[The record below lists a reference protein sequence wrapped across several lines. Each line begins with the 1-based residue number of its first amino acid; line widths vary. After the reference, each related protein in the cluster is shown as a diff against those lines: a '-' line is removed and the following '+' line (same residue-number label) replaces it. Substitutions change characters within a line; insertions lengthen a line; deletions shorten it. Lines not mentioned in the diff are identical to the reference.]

1 MVSVEEFIA
10 EKGSLDLLFRLSTK
24 EQSFT
29 DLKIS
34 IKMSPNTVLA
44 RLRDATKLGL
54 VEEKLFKTAGRALI
68 KYILTAEGRK
78 TVTSLGSVKRD
89 YEKLKKELDEL
100 KDSEKEKEAKITQL
114 LSSSKATSTKISIS
128 GNKIIKSKNVKLS
141 IENDGSSN

>member
-68 KYILTAEGRK
+68 KYILTAEGKK